1 MTEDQI
7 RASLEELGAALSQG
21 DAEAVAAHWEVPA
34 LVLGDQASRPVAT
47 LGEVRQ
53 FFAQAIAAYRK
64 NGEVATRPYV
74 ERVTE
79 LSPGLAA
86 VDVTWT
92 SLDAEGRE
100 KGWERSH
107 YVMHQGQ
114 DGKPRIQVA
123 TSRVA

>member
-7 RASLEELGAALSQG
+7 RTSLEELGAALTQG
-21 DAEAVAAHWEVPA
+21 DADAVADHWEVPA
-34 LVLGDQASRPVAT
+34 LVLGDEEARPVAT
-47 LGEVRQ
+47 IGEVRQ
-53 FFAQAIAAYRK
+53 FFAQAIDAYRA
-64 NGEVATRPYV
+64 NGEVATRPYI

-107 YVMHQGQ
+107 YVMHQGK

-123 TSRVA
+123 TARVA